1 MRKDRWKFRFKNYCK
16 ALATLE
22 EVSLMAE
29 KLSVLEQDG
38 LIQRFEFTFELAWKT
53 MQDYLSETGY
63 TGLRG
68 PRHVIKQMS
77 NDDMIDPYTWDQMLE
92 ARNLL
97 THAYDEEMSRRY
109 LSRILS
115 DFLPELVKFK
125 SKMSVIL

>member
-1 MRKDRWKFRFKNYCK
+1 
-16 ALATLE
+16 
-22 EVSLMAE
+22 MAE